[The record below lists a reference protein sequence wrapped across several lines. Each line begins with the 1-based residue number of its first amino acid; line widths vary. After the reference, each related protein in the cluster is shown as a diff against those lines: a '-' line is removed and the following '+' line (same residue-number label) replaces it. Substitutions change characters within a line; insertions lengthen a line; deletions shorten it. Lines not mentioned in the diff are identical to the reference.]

1 MQIADETIWFD
12 FFVIII
18 VFSIIL
24 IKVFLFMWY
33 KSRKNKLICFC
44 SCYQMIT
51 KRAFISHIV
60 CILKAVAQHG

>member
-12 FFVIII
+12 FVVIII

-33 KSRKNKLICFC
+33 KSRKNK
-44 SCYQMIT
+44 
-51 KRAFISHIV
+51 K
-60 CILKAVAQHG
+60 

>member
-12 FFVIII
+12 FVIIII

-33 KSRKNKLICFC
+33 KSRKNK
-44 SCYQMIT
+44 
-51 KRAFISHIV
+51 K
-60 CILKAVAQHG
+60 